1 IPARMSAQRIALTA
15 NEHGYGG
22 FSKKSYPRSL
32 RGSAAK
38 LLSVFSLK
46 LNLRRLHIQQWSKL
60 INISVA
66 VSVQRD
72 VCREVEGCGHH
83 LGGKGL
89 LITDKVIVAVNQY
102 PRILVRQGALQAVDR
117 DVGKA
122 QVDRTLDMQLVEFL
136 GTAGIENDGS
146 LLAAHQN
153 EFIFRQTA

>member
-1 IPARMSAQRIALTA
+1 MSAQRIALTA

-72 VCREVEGCGHH
+72 VCREVEGCGDH

-89 LITDKVIVAVNQY
+89 LIADKVVIAVNQY
-102 PRILVRQGALQAVDR
+102 PRILVRQAALQAVDR

-122 QVDRTLDMQLVEFL
+122 QVDRPFDVQLVEFF
-136 GTAGIENDGS
+136 GAAGIENDGS
-146 LLAAHQN
+146 LLTAHLN
-153 EFIFRQTA
+153 EFIFSQTA